1 MKKLKVLVS
10 LITDDNDYQL
20 QQAAVAQHTAH
31 HLDIAVEII
40 YAGNDGVNQSLQLLQ
55 AIQSSAESRPDAVVV
70 EPVGT
75 GMPQVAQAAAGAKI
89 GWVVLNRSV
98 DYVSRLRSPSSA
110 PIFAL
115 ATDGEEI
122 GRLQGKQFN
131 TLLPHRGC
139 VLYVEGP
146 ANSDVARQR
155 SSGMLSVKRDDIDVK
170 TLRGDWTEASGYKA
184 VKSWLRLTTSKDLS
198 VGVIG
203 CQNDAM
209 ALGARKAISELA
221 GTGERESLLA
231 LPFTGCDGVPGKG
244 QAYVDRHI
252 LKATVIAPPLTGIA
266 LEMLVQAIRS
276 RVQPAEH
283 TLVAPKSYP
292 PLPEFRA

>member
-98 DYVSRLRSPSSA
+98 DYVSRLRSPYFRSNLCACHRRRRDWASS
-110 PIFAL
+110 
-115 ATDGEEI
+115 
-122 GRLQGKQFN
+122 
-131 TLLPHRGC
+131 
-139 VLYVEGP
+139 
-146 ANSDVARQR
+146 
-155 SSGMLSVKRDDIDVK
+155 
-170 TLRGDWTEASGYKA
+170 
-184 VKSWLRLTTSKDLS
+184 
-198 VGVIG
+198 
-203 CQNDAM
+203 
-209 ALGARKAISELA
+209 RKAI
-221 GTGERESLLA
+221 
-231 LPFTGCDGVPGKG
+231 
-244 QAYVDRHI
+244 
-252 LKATVIAPPLTGIA
+252 
-266 LEMLVQAIRS
+266 
-276 RVQPAEH
+276 
-283 TLVAPKSYP
+283 
-292 PLPEFRA
+292 